1 MPKIGLIVN
10 PIAGLGGRVGLKGSD
25 GTEIQRLALARG
37 AQPEA
42 PRRAVQALT
51 AMAPFSPSLAVL
63 AWPGPMGADAC
74 REAGCTPQEG
84 PAGISK
90 ATTGADTE
98 AAARWMA
105 DAGAA
110 LILFVGGDGT
120 ARNVCT
126 AVGERV
132 PVLGV
137 PAGVKI
143 HSAVFAVTPR
153 SAGTVARR
161 FLEQAGARCRIGEV
175 MDIDEAAFRK
185 GTVQARLFGSLR
197 IPDVQGLIQGAKVGG
212 GGGEA
217 QTLADMVAGV
227 TERMND
233 PACAY
238 FVGPGTTTRAV
249 KEHFGGPGTLLG
261 VDVIQNGRVVAEDA
275 DEQTLIA
282 WANRGPANIVVTVI
296 GGQGYLFG
304 RGNQQISPAVIRK
317 VGRDG
322 ILVVAAQEKLL
333 RLRGRPLLVD
343 TGDNELDRHLEG
355 HIRVITGYR
364 NTTMCPVGLAG
375 A

>member
-1 MPKIGLIVN
+1 M
-10 PIAGLGGRVGLKGSD
+10 GLKGSD

-37 AQPEA
+37 ARPEA
-42 PRRAVQALT
+42 QERAVRALKS
-51 AMAPFSPSLAVL
+51 MMPLPSSLKVL
-63 AWPGPMGADAC
+63 TWPGPMGADAC
-74 REAGCTPQEG
+74 REAGLTPREG
-84 PAGISK
+84 PVGTLET
-90 ATTGADTE
+90 TTGADTE
-98 AAARWMA
+98 AAARWMMAAAA
-105 DAGAA
+105 D

-126 AVGERV
+126 AVGERI

-161 FLEQAGARCRIGEV
+161 FLEQAGARCRTGEV
-175 MDIDEAAFRK
+175 MDIDEAAFRR
-185 GTVQARLFGSLR
+185 GTVQARLFGSLSV
-197 IPDVQGLIQGAKVGG
+197 PDVQGLIQGAKVGG

-217 QTLADMVAGV
+217 QTLAGIVAGV
-227 TERMND
+227 AERMND

-261 VDVIQNGRVVAEDA
+261 VDVIQGGRVVAQDA
-275 DEQTLIA
+275 DEKTLVA
-282 WANRGPANIVVTVI
+282 WADRGPANIVVTII

-317 VGRDG
+317 VGREG
-322 ILVVAAQEKLL
+322 ILVVAAQEKLV
-333 RLRGRPLLVD
+333 RLCGRPLLVD
-343 TGDNELDRHLEG
+343 TGDSELDRHLEG

-364 NTTMCPVGLAG
+364 NTTMCAVGLTDA
-375 A
+375 